1 MKDHFLIYS
10 PSEAEASDDNAGFWS
25 NDLGWTTQLGAT
37 QFPDTQSNL
46 PVATSVCWIAIN
58 DEEPRIRYRDAVM
71 SLYERDP
78 SVLTRYV
85 LCGYERSDD
94 QYESDDGNGNV
105 DLDFVQ
111 RCAEQ
116 DYEDG
121 QDAAC
126 YPGIWQAVNYVE
138 PIEKAEVIVPAG
150 MKQIII
156 QYSVLTRVEYAE
168 SLIVP
173 EDMTDQELLEVSDQ
187 RYADLDG
194 GSFTDDP
201 DYWERGST
209 TINHD
214 CAGMTPEAK
223 LVRTAEGIK
232 QEALT

>member
-1 MKDHFLIYS
+1 MKNHFVIYS
-10 PSEAEASDDNAGFWS
+10 PSEAEFSDDNAGFWN
-25 NDLGWTTQLGAT
+25 NDLGWTTQQGAT
-37 QFPDTQSNL
+37 QFPDTNSNL
-46 PVATSVCWIAIN
+46 PLATSVCWIVIN
-58 DEEPRIRYRDAVM
+58 DQEPRIRYRDAVLSM
-71 SLYERDP
+71 YERDP

-85 LCGYERSDD
+85 LCGYTRN
-94 QYESDDGNGNV
+94 DGEFEEDVNGNSN
-105 DLDFVQ
+105 FVA

-121 QDAAC
+121 DDAAC
-126 YPGIWQAVNYVE
+126 YPGIWKAVNYVE
-138 PIEKAEVIVPAG
+138 PVEIAEVIVPAG
-150 MKQIII
+150 MKQIVI
-156 QYSVLTRVEYAE
+156 QYSVLTRLEFAE

-173 EDMTDQELLEVSDQ
+173 KDMTDQELLEVSDQ

-214 CAGMTPEAK
+214 CAGMTPQAK

-232 QEALT
+232 QETLT